1 MTGNNCFSFRVCFHF
16 KTVGNTI
23 FNIKPEVK
31 LNSQYINRS
40 VHTTTMKNQNNLIDY
55 HHTYASYHLLLMMQ
69 FIYFYLSYFSSHT
82 FYLRF
87 STYIKFILISAIIM
101 HHQSQSNLIIY
112 LHHKYPSDKALISS
126 KHAITTSL
134 ITCTYIWPSQYLRY
148 KPPPIPAMPC
158 GRPH

>member
-1 MTGNNCFSFRVCFHF
+1 
-16 KTVGNTI
+16 
-23 FNIKPEVK
+23 
-31 LNSQYINRS
+31 
-40 VHTTTMKNQNNLIDY
+40 MKNQNNLIDY

-69 FIYFYLSYFSSHT
+69 FIYFYLSYLSSHT

-134 ITCTYIWPSQYLRY
+134 ITCMYIWPSGTSHLRY
-148 KPPPIPAMPC
+148 QPC
-158 GRPH
+158 HAAVLIDDASLKNFTLKSILTD